1 MMNQLQSKKK
11 HDLDFEA
18 DDVLKDDLL
27 QIKDLIE
34 EINFMEQNQQLKLK
48 KLEAIQRHLQS
59 VSKLTKEVADLEKEE
74 YQPSLFEN

>member
-1 MMNQLQSKKK
+1 MKVK
-11 HDLDFEA
+11 
-18 DDVLKDDLL
+18 
-27 QIKDLIE
+27 
-34 EINFMEQNQQLKLK
+34 FMEQNQQLKLK